1 MPDLAPSSEPK
12 AFDIYMSG
20 YLLTLDMIARLCVL
34 AYGATPAIVK
44 NMGPLDTASCYYSLR
59 RTIDA
64 PTLIRIP
71 YKDKAQGGKVVDR
84 WILPGKVVFFPPRTT
99 PPPLSF
105 DDETRAYLNT
115 WLPPDILHTEAF
127 KDIRFVTRLW
137 PRGERRTYPTPLK
150 LPIVLLTLPLAT
162 GIVLHAVRMHN
173 EEYRELHRQAQQA
186 WLERTRGRGHEDME
200 IPPAFPFEWKV

>member
-1 MPDLAPSSEPK
+1 MLRLTSSSTPAAMFDSSQSSEPK

-20 YLLTLDMIARLCVL
+20 YLLTLDMIARLCV
-34 AYGATPAIVK
+34 AYGATPAFVQD
-44 NMGPLDTASCYYSLR
+44 MGPLDAASCYYSPR

-71 YKDKAQGGKVVDR
+71 HKDKAEGGKVVDS

-99 PPPLSF
+99 PPPLSY

-115 WLPPDILHTEAF
+115 WLPPYLLYTEAF

-137 PRGERRTYPTPLK
+137 PRGERP
-150 LPIVLLTLPLAT
+150 T

-173 EEYRELHRQAQQA
+173 EEYRASHREAQQA
-186 WLERTRGRGHEDME
+186 WLERNRSRGHNDLE